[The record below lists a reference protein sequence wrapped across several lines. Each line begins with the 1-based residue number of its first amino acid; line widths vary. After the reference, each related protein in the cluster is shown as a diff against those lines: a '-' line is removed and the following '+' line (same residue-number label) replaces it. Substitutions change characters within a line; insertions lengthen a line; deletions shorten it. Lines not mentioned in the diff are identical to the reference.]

1 MILTPLQ
8 KLPNNVGDL
17 GKIIVATS
25 FEWLPKVE
33 KIAQSGHTGLC
44 YLLRAIFFRKVTI
57 YVCPFVT
64 LKQNRVK
71 SHATSVTKLGNFLE
85 PLDNKFSN
93 KNSPNVWRLLGQ
105 FWNTYF
111 LSQAAV
117 ATFWEI
123 WATFYSKIWTHCIL
137 QLFIKEAH
145 FFVLSYNNNDNNGG
159 PTPQKHLP
167 PTLSLRNILK
177 TWIPHF
183 HLIYVTLL
191 HHGIKAINGSNG
203 SGF

>member
-1 MILTPLQ
+1 MI
-8 KLPNNVGDL
+8 V
-17 GKIIVATS
+17 
-25 FEWLPKVE
+25 
-33 KIAQSGHTGLC
+33 QSGKNRPIWSHWSVLSSSGNIFQKSYNLC
-44 YLLRAIFFRKVTI
+44 LPICHSETEQSKVTCYQCDQI
-57 YVCPFVT
+57 G
-64 LKQNRVK
+64 R
-71 SHATSVTKLGNFLE
+71 FLE